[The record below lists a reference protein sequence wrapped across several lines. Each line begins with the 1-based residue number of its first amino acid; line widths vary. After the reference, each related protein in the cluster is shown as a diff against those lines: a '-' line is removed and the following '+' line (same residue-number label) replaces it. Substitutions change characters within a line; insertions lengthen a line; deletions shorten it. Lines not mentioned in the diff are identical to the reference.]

1 MIIIFIISL
10 VIIIFCHELAHL
22 LVAKKCGCGVDIFSI
37 GFGKPIYSK
46 EYKGT
51 IYQITPILLGGY
63 CKLRDEL
70 ISSSDREAFP
80 NQPYHKK
87 VLIALA
93 GVAVNIIMGLI
104 IFLIG
109 KLINC
114 YVLVYFGYLSFLLGI
129 TNAIPFPALDGSY
142 PILVWLEKFMG
153 KEKGYKTMALI
164 NRIGFIILMALQI
177 ACIPWIIYLIKQGA
191 FK

>member
-1 MIIIFIISL
+1 LI
-10 VIIIFCHELAHL
+10 
-22 LVAKKCGCGVDIFSI
+22 VAKKCGCGVDIFSI
-37 GFGKPIYSK
+37 GFGKPIYRK

-51 IYQITPILLGGY
+51 IYQITPILLGGF

-70 ISSSDREAFP
+70 ILSSDKTAFP

-93 GVAVNIIMGLI
+93 GVTANMLMGLLCI
-104 IFLIG
+104 LIG
-109 KLINC
+109 KLIHC
-114 YVLVYFGYLSFLLGI
+114 FPIFYFGYLSFLLGL

-153 KEKGYKTMALI
+153 REKGYKIMGI
-164 NRIGFIILMALQI
+164 ICRIGFVILMTLQI
-177 ACIPWIIYLIKQGA
+177 ACIPYIIYVVRNGGGL
-191 FK
+191 

>member
-1 MIIIFIISL
+1 MIITFLISL
-10 VIIIFCHELAHL
+10 IIIIFCHEISHL
-22 LVAKKCGCGVDIFSI
+22 IVAKKVGVGVDIFSI
-37 GFGKPIYSK
+37 GFGRPFYRK

-51 IYQITPILLGGY
+51 IYQITPFLFGGY

-70 ISSSDREAFP
+70 TPSSDKEAFP

-87 VLIALA
+87 VFIALA
-93 GVAVNIIMGLI
+93 GVTMNMLMGLI

-109 KLINC
+109 KFVHC
-114 YVLVYFGYLSFLLGI
+114 HVLVYFGFLSFILGA

-164 NRIGFIILMALQI
+164 CRIGFIILMALQI
-177 ACIPWIIYLIKQGA
+177 ICIPYIIYIVKNGGL
-191 FK
+191 